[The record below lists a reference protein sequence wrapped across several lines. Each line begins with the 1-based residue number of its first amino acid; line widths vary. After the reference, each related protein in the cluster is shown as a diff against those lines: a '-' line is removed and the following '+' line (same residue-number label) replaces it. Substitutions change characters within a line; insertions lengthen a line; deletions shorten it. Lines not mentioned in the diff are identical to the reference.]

1 MAQAKIVTEQ
11 ELKRALSI
19 LRDRRHA
26 DRDRLA
32 LLLTHWAGMR
42 VCEVAALT
50 RDKLIGPAGEVLE
63 EWREGVVL
71 ARRAITDPSPPQPPV
86 TFPPSPSLSGEV

>member
-11 ELKRALSI
+11 EFKRALSI

-26 DRDRLA
+26 GRDKLA

-42 VCEVAALT
+42 VCEVVALT
-50 RDKLIGPAGEVLE
+50 RDKARLE
-63 EWREGVVL
+63 PLGTIES
-71 ARRAITDPSPPQPPV
+71 RRP
-86 TFPPSPSLSGEV
+86 

>member
-11 ELKRALSI
+11 EMKRALSI

-42 VCEVAALT
+42 VCGLATLT
-50 RDKLIGPAGEVLE
+50 S
-63 EWREGVVL
+63 
-71 ARRAITDPSPPQPPV
+71 DPINYSR
-86 TFPPSPSLSGEV
+86 TH

>member
-32 LLLTHWAGMR
+32 LLLTHWAGT
-42 VCEVAALT
+42 ESALLIP
-50 RDKLIGPAGEVLE
+50 RDD
-63 EWREGVVL
+63 
-71 ARRAITDPSPPQPPV
+71 ARPGLMLLV
-86 TFPPSPSLSGEV
+86 MSLPFDQT

>member
-1 MAQAKIVTEQ
+1 MAQAKVLSEQ
-11 ELKRALSI
+11 EFKRALAVI
-19 LRDRRHA
+19 AKRRHA

-50 RDKLIGPAGEVLE
+50 IDRVLGPDGTV
-63 EWREGVVL
+63 
-71 ARRAITDPSPPQPPV
+71 
-86 TFPPSPSLSGEV
+86 

>member
-11 ELKRALSI
+11 EFKRALLI

-42 VCEVAALT
+42 VSEYSHHE
-50 RDKLIGPAGEVLE
+50 DLISQ
-63 EWREGVVL
+63 R
-71 ARRAITDPSPPQPPV
+71 
-86 TFPPSPSLSGEV
+86 PSLKTCSLPTRSLTYRDNFSDNLQITASTTMRAEAAP